1 MFKFYLK
8 TDFYLFFGH
17 VDLFRET
24 AVPAERDHPEG
35 HPVGKSV
42 DVPERGRHEAELGR
56 HAVDAV
62 QVLQVATL

>member
-8 TDFYLFFGH
+8 TDFHLFFDH

-24 AVPAERDHPEG
+24 AVPAERDHPER
-35 HPVGKSV
+35 HPVSECI